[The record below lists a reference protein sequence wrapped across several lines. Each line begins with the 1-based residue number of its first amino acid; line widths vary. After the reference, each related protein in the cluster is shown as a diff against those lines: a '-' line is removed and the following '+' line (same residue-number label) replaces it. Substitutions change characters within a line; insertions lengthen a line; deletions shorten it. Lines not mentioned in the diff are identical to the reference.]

1 MFLCAE
7 FVCYN
12 RFGFQSN
19 DDKISAQNLLTVQGK
34 AWNTQFVQTCVWNL
48 IMFFDF
54 ATPNTPN
61 DVLLDMVMRS

>member
-12 RFGFQSN
+12 RFGLQSN

-34 AWNTQFVQTCVWNL
+34 A
-48 IMFFDF
+48 
-54 ATPNTPN
+54 
-61 DVLLDMVMRS
+61 